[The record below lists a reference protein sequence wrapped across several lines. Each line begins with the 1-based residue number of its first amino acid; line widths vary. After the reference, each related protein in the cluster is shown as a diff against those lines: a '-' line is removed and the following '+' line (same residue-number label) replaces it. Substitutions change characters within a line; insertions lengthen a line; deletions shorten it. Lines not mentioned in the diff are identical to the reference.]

1 MNKAQI
7 WLPVVLVAQLLILA
21 TIVSKHENIMANGEV
36 VYLRTMPVDPRDI
49 FRGDYVVLDYE
60 LVHRAKGLMQEN
72 NLRADNVY
80 LNLRTN
86 QRDVANLVSVDSTA
100 PTLGLFMRGFAS
112 AFDHS
117 YLPKLQLGIE
127 KYFVEQGA
135 GKELEAIRGEAQ
147 SWQTPLE
154 MRVALGSDGT
164 PVITGHRFSPI
175 RTRTRFAEQE
185 DAQAQPDA
193 PPRHLEFSIE
203 SSRLAPLTL
212 FDDQAHCGFALVHAE
227 TLRPVALNR
236 NCSKAVLKRIELFP
250 GDRYQVEIDLSQ
262 LQWQAK
268 GQSDPLSLAEVDR
281 AWNGFRLVYQGQ
293 VDTPTAD
300 AEQIL
305 SARFF
310 RRGGVD

>member
-1 MNKAQI
+1 MKKAYK
-7 WLPVVLVAQLLILA
+7 WLPAILAAQVLILGTMA
-21 TIVSKHENIMANGEV
+21 AKRENIMATGPV
-36 VYLRTMPVDPRDI
+36 VYLKTMPVDPRDI

-80 LNLRTN
+80 LKLDTN
-86 QRDVANLVSVDSTA
+86 QRDVANLVSVDSTV
-100 PTLGLFMRGFAS
+100 PKLGLFVRGFAS
-112 AFDHS
+112 SFDYS
-117 YLPKLQLGIE
+117 NLPKLRLGIE

-135 GKELEAIRGEAQ
+135 GKELEDIRGEAQ
-147 SWQTPLE
+147 FWQTPLE
-154 MRVALGSDGT
+154 VRVALGSDGT

-175 RTRTRFAEQE
+175 RTRTRFTEQE
-185 DAQAQPDA
+185 DTLAQPDA
-193 PPRHLEFSIE
+193 SPRYLEFSIE
-203 SSRLAPLTL
+203 NNQPAPLTL
-212 FDDQAHCGFALVHAE
+212 FNDQAHCGFALVHAE

-236 NCSKAVLKRIELFP
+236 DCSEAVLQKTELLP

-262 LQWQAK
+262 PQWQAK
-268 GQSDPLSLAEVDR
+268 GQSDPLSLAGVDR

-293 VDTPTAD
+293 LNTPSADT
-300 AEQIL
+300 EQIL